1 MAIILSYLYRFSHF
15 FAICVPGH
23 HTAKRQKSAQ
33 DNYLL
38 AYNFVLILIF
48 FSLAYSAVNTFSQ
61 IYYKIFCWKESE
73 NRLRFDRIMAT
84 SLWSRF
90 WPTLYI
96 LEVILMQR
104 I

>member
-1 MAIILSYLYRFSHF
+1 MRPQTHGHNSIIFTDFHNF

-38 AYNFVLILIF
+38 AYNFVLILNF

-61 IYYKIFCWKESE
+61 IYYKIFC
-73 NRLRFDRIMAT
+73 
-84 SLWSRF
+84 
-90 WPTLYI
+90 
-96 LEVILMQR
+96 
-104 I
+104 